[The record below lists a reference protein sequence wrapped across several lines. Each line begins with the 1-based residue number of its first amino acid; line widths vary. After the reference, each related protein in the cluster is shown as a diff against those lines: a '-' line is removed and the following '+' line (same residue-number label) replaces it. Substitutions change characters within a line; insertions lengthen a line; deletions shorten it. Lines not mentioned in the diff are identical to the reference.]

1 MKKVVLSMLLSS
13 IAMLF
18 ANAQATIF
26 AEEIEMPDGFVSET
40 VLMPPSPLSLQVL
53 FVGGVDLVQTTPTYG
68 YEAGIAYAKEWHD
81 FIGFTPDET
90 GQSLGWVS
98 VNHEM
103 IYQDNRIG
111 DGGGDAIARVMFFGH
126 EDMPHQ
132 GVLRR
137 AQPAIADQDHLYPV
151 AGGHPFGLGLH
162 RAGVGIDI

>member
-1 MKKVVLSMLLSS
+1 MLLSS

-26 AEEIEMPDGFVSET
+26 AEEIEMPGGFVSET

-111 DGGGDAIARVMFFGH
+111 DGGGMTVFRVKR
-126 EDMPHQ
+126 DPTPAS
-132 GVLRR
+132 RR
-137 AQPAIADQDHLYPV
+137 TWSSAP
-151 AGGHPFGLGLH
+151 GC
-162 RAGVGIDI
+162 RA